1 MNYED
6 FKCLLDHLSKE
17 SFQLLRKSDRCSL
30 LLKIILIEDS
40 SKYVDQLIGLLLQLP
55 IQEDEIKFEISLKV
69 MEIIMKKR
77 RIKSGNEE
85 FIYKWMKIFVEL
97 NPEKEI
103 QFYSIKLRHD
113 EIGDDDTRDD
123 DDNTTNSI
131 RDDDNTNSIRD
142 TINAR
147 DDNINSTQRADN
159 TNNILLENDL
169 QKLKIF
175 ESFQM

>member
-1 MNYED
+1 MDHED
-6 FKCLLDHLSKE
+6 FKCLFDHLSKE

-30 LLKIILIEDS
+30 LLKIILIEES
-40 SKYVDQLIGLLLQLP
+40 PKYIDQLIGLLLQLP
-55 IQEDEIKFEISLKV
+55 IQEDEIKFEISHKV
-69 MEIIMKKR
+69 MEIIMKRR

-85 FIYKWMKIFVEL
+85 FIYKWMKLFVER

-113 EIGDDDTRDD
+113 EDTAEDGDNDDNVRDDEDDKIRDSKDDNITINTRDD
-123 DDNTTNSI
+123 A
-131 RDDDNTNSIRD
+131 
-142 TINAR
+142 TINC
-147 DDNINSTQRADN
+147 
-159 TNNILLENDL
+159 TNNLLLENDL